1 MNLLTLL
8 SLLIC
13 LQTIQSAGSEHDACF
28 QNGYSPECTAIIRL
42 RHNLTVE
49 DLERLQSQIKS
60 LADSDRLRITE
71 NGPYSPFNM
80 AMGCYAIGQRL
91 PSDNGCA
98 SCLNCEQQLSSDV
111 CGLFCPPIP
120 SPSPPVPSVSLPSI
134 APSTTVEPEKASI
147 VARQEE
153 PVRPRER
160 KLDFTTDPLTVMLI
174 VLGVLLIIP
183 FIYAIGLLI
192 RWLNKRKATYHGV
205 QRA

>member
-13 LQTIQSAGSEHDACF
+13 LQTIQSAGSEYDACF

-49 DLERLQSQIKS
+49 AVELVQSQIKS
-60 LADSDRLRITE
+60 LADSDQLRITE
-71 NGPYSPFNM
+71 NGPYSPFNI

-111 CGLFCPPIP
+111 CGLFCPPL
-120 SPSPPVPSVSLPSI
+120 STWPPLPTVPSTNLPSI
-134 APSTTVEPEKASI
+134 APSTTAFPEPPSI
-147 VARQEE
+147 VTRQEE
-153 PVRPRER
+153 PVRLRER
-160 KLDFTTDPLTVMLI
+160 ELDITSDPLIVALI
-174 VLGVLLIIP
+174 LLGTECIVVLI
-183 FIYAIGLLI
+183 FAIGYFIMRLI
-192 RWLNKRKATYHGV
+192 G
-205 QRA
+205 